1 MGGGNAHVSDGGFSG
16 DDRETIGDRHPSR
29 SSKTKVLFCGL
40 EFLEGWNQTRL
51 AVERAGLSDA
61 IDVVRC
67 DRADVPREIQDAH
80 VAVPLMTRLDATA
93 LRDARALR
101 MVIQFGVGLEGVDE
115 AACVASGIVLA
126 RIPSEHTGNAA
137 STAEMA
143 VFLTLAAMREVWA
156 MRESVYVS
164 KTLGSPMGATLSGKN
179 VLIIGWGSVGK
190 TVAAMLAP
198 FGCSVSAAKRS
209 AWASPD
215 VGSGA
220 DALERGLAGKHVVVD
235 SEDDDATSSK
245 KKNTNLGGGLRAGLR
260 DAHVVILA
268 CTQTKENVGMVDDAF
283 LNAARDGCVL
293 VNVARGGL
301 FQPDA
306 ILRALDGETTQKK
319 KLAFVASDVAWEEP
333 VNPEHP
339 LVRHERA
346 YFTPHVGGVTDV
358 SYERMGEIVRDVAR
372 VVHEKR
378 GLAYLAERVAKC
390 SPVNVPQLKRA
401 FPGFPFLEGA
411 PPSDARDLR
420 H

>member
-16 DDRETIGDRHPSR
+16 DDRETIGDLHPSR
-29 SSKTKVLFCGL
+29 ASKTKVLFCGL

-51 AVERAGLSDA
+51 AVEHAGLSDQ

-67 DRADVPREIQDAH
+67 DRVDVPREIQDAH

-93 LRDARALR
+93 LQNANALR

-115 AACVASGIVLA
+115 AACVAKGVVLA

-156 MRESVYVS
+156 MRSSVYFS
-164 KTLGSPMGATLSGKN
+164 KTLGSPMGATLSDKN

-198 FGCSVSAAKRS
+198 FGCSVSAAKRTT
-209 AWASPD
+209 WASPD
-215 VGSGA
+215 IGSGA
-220 DALERGLAGKHVVVD
+220 DEIERALAGKHVVGVTSEGD
-235 SEDDDATSSK
+235 SDGATNE
-245 KKNTNLGGGLRAGLR
+245 NTKHESLRAGLEN
-260 DAHVVILA
+260 AHVVILA

-283 LNAARDGCVL
+283 LNATRDGCVL

-306 ILRALDGETTQKK
+306 ILRALDGETTEKK
-319 KLAFVASDVAWEEP
+319 KVGVRGVGRGVGRAGESDAP
-333 VNPEHP
+333 A
-339 LVRHERA
+339 RA
-346 YFTPHVGGVTDV
+346 T
-358 SYERMGEIVRDVAR
+358 RAR
-372 VVHEKR
+372 VLHAAR
-378 GLAYLAERVAKC
+378 GGCDGRLV
-390 SPVNVPQLKRA
+390 
-401 FPGFPFLEGA
+401 
-411 PPSDARDLR
+411 
-420 H
+420 

>member
-1 MGGGNAHVSDGGFSG
+1 MGGENAHVSDGGFSG
-16 DDRETIGDRHPSR
+16 DDRETIGDLHPPR

-51 AVERAGLSDA
+51 AVEHAGLSDQ

-67 DRADVPREIQDAH
+67 DRQDVPREIQDAH

-93 LRDARALR
+93 LQNAGALR

-115 AACVASGIVLA
+115 AACVSLGIVLA

-156 MRESVYVS
+156 MRESVYFS

-198 FGCSVSAAKRS
+198 FGCSVSAARRTT
-209 AWASPD
+209 WASPAI
-215 VGSGA
+215 GSGA
-220 DALERGLAGKHVVVD
+220 DALERALAGKHVGGRVT
-235 SEDDDATSSK
+235 SEDDSDGATD
-245 KKNTNLGGGLRAGLR
+245 KNTKHESLRAGLEN
-260 DAHVVILA
+260 AHVVILA

-283 LNAARDGCVL
+283 LNATRDGCVL

-306 ILRALDGETTQKK
+306 ILRALDGETAEKK
-319 KLAFVASDVAWEEP
+319 KLAYVASDVAWEEP
-333 VNPEHP
+333 VNPTHP

-358 SYERMGEIVRDVAR
+358 SYRRMGEIVRDVAR

-378 GLAYLAERVAKC
+378 GLAYLAKHVAKC
-390 SPVNVPQLKRA
+390 SPVNVPQLKQT

-411 PPSDARDLR
+411 PPTTLNRD
-420 H
+420 